1 MTLPWSRYSYGK
13 IVPCFPNIEQNS
25 RPLYCHPTDLLRLQ
39 ADRLLDLL
47 TTTKP
52 KAARHR
58 VARPVTAK
66 REVRSRKGE
75 ALAGSHQ
82 AGALWECHVTSQ
94 WLRWRDWQQPAA
106 GLWYWRDQPGN
117 EVDLVIELDQRLIPI
132 ECKMAARP
140 QAKSLRGIHAFRA
153 MYEDHASTQ
162 AFIACTTTE
171 PFDLEPGTTAVSGWT
186 TWPLKD

>member
-1 MTLPWSRYSYGK
+1 MGFS
-13 IVPCFPNIEQNS
+13 
-25 RPLYCHPTDLLRLQ
+25 
-39 ADRLLDLL
+39 
-47 TTTKP
+47 
-52 KAARHR
+52 
-58 VARPVTAK
+58 TA
-66 REVRSRKGE
+66 E

-82 AGALWECHVTSQ
+82 AGAPWECHVTSQ